1 MSATD
6 SPASGDGPAPI
17 PTLDASAPAPDVTL
31 EAVPEGSAPPSVPG
45 QLTDEEVL
53 ALRRKLPPGLRPYNR
68 LEPPTPEHIA
78 SEDVMNNCVVRSIVS
93 GVMGAGLGALFGV
106 FMGTMDGASLGVD
119 GRLATGEK
127 QSAREIAREMLRN
140 TGSRTV
146 SYAKGFAV
154 MGTIFAGSECVI
166 ETARGRHDSMNTVY
180 AGCATGAALAYSAGP
195 KAMCI
200 GCASFAAFSALI
212 DRFMGF

>member
-1 MSATD
+1 MSSSESPVPGDGAAPIAVSD
-6 SPASGDGPAPI
+6 APAS
-17 PTLDASAPAPDVTL
+17 TPDVTL
-31 EAVPEGSAPPSVPG
+31 ETVPEGSATPSVPG

-68 LEPPTPEHIA
+68 MEPPTPEQIA
-78 SEDVMNNCVVRSIVS
+78 SEDFMNNCIVRSIMS

-127 QSAREIAREMLRN
+127 QTAREIAREMLRN

-146 SYAKGFAV
+146 SYAKGFAI

-166 ETARGRHDSMNTVY
+166 ESARGTHDSMNTIY